1 MNQRGASNKILTI
14 TVPSKNQNIVMYTE
28 RYTSISNAQQI
39 NINDYSTCQLTVT
52 LHAFWL
58 QDQIWKLT
66 TVI

>member
-52 LHAFWL
+52 LHAF
-58 QDQIWKLT
+58 
-66 TVI
+66 